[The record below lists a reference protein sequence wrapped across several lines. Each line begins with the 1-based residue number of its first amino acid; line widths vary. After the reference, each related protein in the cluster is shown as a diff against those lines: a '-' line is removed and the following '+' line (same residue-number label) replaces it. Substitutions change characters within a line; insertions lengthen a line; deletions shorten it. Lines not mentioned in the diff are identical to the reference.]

1 MTKYLTKQAILEQ
14 ILEDIVID
22 GHYEAAFL
30 SDAAGLPLATV
41 ESTDEVGVMMAA
53 MTALLRDT
61 ARQVRDQLDLAN
73 VNELS
78 LVSDDRFRFICR
90 FFKTENGQPL
100 NLTVIVPAD
109 QSYRRITNQAIT
121 KIKDAWLK

>member
-1 MTKYLTKQAILEQ
+1 MSNYLTKQAILEQ
-14 ILEDIVID
+14 ILRDVVAD
-22 GHYEAAFL
+22 GHYEAALL

-41 ESTDEVGVMMAA
+41 ASANGVGVLMAA

-61 ARQVRDQLDLAN
+61 ARQVRNQLDLAN

-90 FFKTENGQPL
+90 FFQTENGQPL

-109 QSYRRITNQAIT
+109 QPYRRITNQAIT
-121 KIKDAWLK
+121 KIKDAWLQ